1 MKLYYATGT
10 CSLFP
15 HIVANE
21 VGLPLDLERVDIA
34 RTPHVTEDGSDYGAV
49 NPKGYVPALRLDDGA
64 ILTEGIAIALY
75 LAELKPERGLAPAP
89 GTRERAALQS
99 WLTFVATELHK
110 LYSPWLFH
118 PDYGAQAQDVARR
131 KIGERLAFVE
141 RHLAGGGP
149 FLLGE
154 GFTAADAYLF
164 TIVGW
169 SAYTKIDL
177 SGFPQV
183 RAFLDRVGARP
194 AVRAARLAEGL
205 EETAA

>member
-21 VGLPLDLERVDIA
+21 AGLPLDLERVDIA
-34 RTPHVTEDGSDYGAV
+34 RTPHVTEDGRDYSAV

-64 ILTEGIAIALY
+64 ILTEGVAIAQY
-75 LAELKPERGLAPAP
+75 LAELKPERGLAPAL
-89 GTRERAALQS
+89 GTRERAELQS

-131 KIGERLAFVE
+131 KIGDRLAFVE
-141 RHLAGGGP
+141 RHLAGSGP

-154 GFTAADAYLF
+154 GFSAADAYLF

-177 SGFPQV
+177 SGFPHL

-194 AVRAARLAEGL
+194 AVRAARRAEGL